1 MRHLLDNDVFFA
13 AIYGKHVLHPVARR
27 WLDKA
32 KPAGW
37 GIAVETYLAAVRL
50 LMNPAVMKSG
60 HLSAAQAIEAVDTEL
75 AGRHPGRL
83 VFPAKRPDQDMLRKA
98 TGHKQ
103 VMDFWL
109 AQLAAEHRCKLV
121 TNDSSLADAW
131 PAWVTRVG

>member
-13 AIYGKHVLHPVARR
+13 ALYGKHVLHPVARR

-50 LMNPAVMKSG
+50 LMNPTVMKSG
-60 HLSAAQAIEAVDTEL
+60 HLTAAQAIEAVETEL
-75 AGRHPGRL
+75 AGRHPGRV
-83 VFPAKRPDQDMLRKA
+83 VFPAKRPDQAMLRKA

-109 AQLAAEHRCKLV
+109 AQIAAEQGCTLI
-121 TNDSSLADAW
+121 TNYSSLAEAW
-131 PAWVTRVG
+131 PEWVKQIE